1 MFLYTNNIIWFNLKE
16 NKNYYPKI
24 LSKKCYFM
32 EDIDIFCS
40 NPDEE
45 YKNVFLN
52 TLKK

>member
-1 MFLYTNNIIWFNLKE
+1 MFICTNNIIWFNLKE
-16 NKNYYPKI
+16 NKNFHPKI

-32 EDIDIFCS
+32 EVIFCS

-45 YKNVFLN
+45 YKNVFLK